1 MNKIIKNNLISI
13 ACLAL
18 FMLLAIGSTD
28 DGPKT
33 PGKIEA
39 YVYHKYFI
47 KNRLK
52 SPSTAEFFSYDASR
66 VSKIN
71 NSTFKIRGYV
81 DAQNG
86 FGAMIRTNYSIVVK
100 NETGEVRDWVLV
112 SLDGI

>member
-1 MNKIIKNNLISI
+1 MKKLFIIISMLSFI
-13 ACLAL
+13 AFNFQGCV
-18 FMLLAIGSTD
+18 D

-33 PGKIEA
+33 PDKIGA

-52 SPSTAEFFSYDASR
+52 SPSTADFFSYDATR
-66 VSKIN
+66 VSKLN
-71 NSTFKIRGYV
+71 SSTFKIRGYV